1 MRCVS
6 GAAWVGSAS
15 TTYAPHTAVEA
26 LKQVY
31 RVTSDTA
38 YALSKMFNNLFIH
51 RESQIRQGFTL
62 NKLSILYFWDSANAL
77 ATFCQNFIKIY
88 KAEK

>member
-6 GAAWVGSAS
+6 DAAWVGSAS
-15 TTYAPHTAVEA
+15 ATYAPLTAFDA
-26 LKQVY
+26 LKQGY
-31 RVTSDTA
+31 RVTLDTSC
-38 YALSKMFNNLFIH
+38 ALSKMFNNLFIH
-51 RESQIRQGFTL
+51 WESQIRQGFTL